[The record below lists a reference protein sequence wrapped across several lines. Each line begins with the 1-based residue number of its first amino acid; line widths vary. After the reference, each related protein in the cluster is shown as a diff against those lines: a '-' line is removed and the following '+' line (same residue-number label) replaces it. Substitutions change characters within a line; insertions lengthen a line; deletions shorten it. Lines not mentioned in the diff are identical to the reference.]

1 MNREELIDEALRLP
15 VSAITYY
22 VSRQL
27 ATLFPDK
34 TLVEC
39 ESIYFDVETYAQD
52 GQCNLEPLH
61 HGYNELTID
70 WYESDE
76 EEHPLSSE
84 GQLHKCIRNAWL
96 EATWQNETLTILILH
111 WIADGCTYDRSWLLT
126 DTEQT
131 AHRFIET
138 VCAWNAE
145 VRGEILVFD
154 DGGWRKDEQ
163 LFHAIKN
170 ATFDNL
176 ILQETLKE
184 EILADLERFF
194 SARAAYNQY
203 HIPWK
208 RGILFVGTPG
218 NGKTHTV
225 KALINTLGKPC
236 LYVKSFKTQYRTDD
250 KNISEVFTKARK
262 AAPCVLVLEDL
273 DALLTDENRSFFLN
287 ELDGFAVNTGIVILA
302 TTNHP
307 ERLDPALTNRPS
319 RFDRK
324 YSFNLPAQAERL
336 KYITL
341 WNSSLEGTI
350 HLSSEVVLRLAELTT
365 DFSFAYL
372 KELFLSS
379 LMRWMTTREQ
389 MDAIMLEQVAS
400 LREQMANIPMTS
412 ASE

>member
-1 MNREELIDEALRLP
+1 
-15 VSAITYY
+15 VSAIPYY

-34 TLVEC
+34 TLMEC
-39 ESIYFDVETYAQD
+39 DDAYFDVETYAQD
-52 GQCNLEPLH
+52 GQCSLELLP
-61 HGYNELTID
+61 HGHNELTTN
-70 WYESDE
+70 W
-76 EEHPLSSE
+76 
-84 GQLHKCIRNAWL
+84 
-96 EATWQNETLTILILH
+96 NETFTILILH
-111 WIADGCTYDRSWLLT
+111 WVEDGCSNNRSWLLAE
-126 DTEQT
+126 TEQI
-131 AHRFIET
+131 AHRFIEA

-145 VRGEILVFD
+145 IRGEILVFD
-154 DGGWRKDEQ
+154 DGSWRKDEQ

-176 ILQETLKE
+176 ILQDTLKE

-225 KALINTLGKPC
+225 KALLNALGRPC
-236 LYVKSFKTQYRTDD
+236 LYVKSFKAQYRTDD

-262 AAPCVLVLEDL
+262 AAPCILVLEDL
-273 DALLTDENRSFFLN
+273 EALLTDENRSFFLN

-324 YSFNLPAQAERL
+324 YAFNLPAQAERV
-336 KYITL
+336 KYISL
-341 WNSSLEGTI
+341 WNASLDGTM
-350 HLSSEVVLRLAELTT
+350 HLTEETVLHLAELTT

-389 MDAIMLEQVAS
+389 MAGIQTVEERD
-400 LREQMANIPMTS
+400 
-412 ASE
+412 